1 MLEVRWRFGGWKEEM
16 VGRKVEEY
24 EEMRDLRMKMR
35 LIRKEMTAI
44 RRSFEKIETRMMEGP
59 RKERKKGNAK
69 VV

>member
-24 EEMRDLRMKMR
+24 EEMRDLRMEMR
-35 LIRKEMTAI
+35 LIRKEMTTI
-44 RRSFEKIETRMMEGP
+44 RRSFEKIERMMEGP
-59 RKERKKGNAK
+59 RKERRKGNAK